1 MEINAVSRSPSP
13 KSTPDRR
20 IQKTRRALQ
29 DALLTLIVERRY
41 DKITVQ
47 DILDR
52 ANVGRSTFYAHYRDK
67 DDLLLGDFAGAM
79 QHMFAEVCDD
89 ATGEV
94 GAGAFSILPFLKH
107 AQAHLHLYRALLGTE
122 GIEIVKQGLQEAL
135 YAKFQQDIAHHFPAV
150 SLDVTAQEMT
160 LHYLTGAALACITWW
175 LDADMPCPP
184 EVLDAMLQKRNCG
197 CLADSWPG

>member
-1 MEINAVSRSPSP
+1 MSRSPSP

-79 QHMFAEVCDD
+79 QHMFAEVRDD

-175 LDADMPCPP
+175 LDADVPCPP
-184 EVLDAMLQKRNCG
+184 AVLDARLQKLNRG

>member
-1 MEINAVSRSPSP
+1 MGQSQPPNP
-13 KSTPDRR
+13 KPDRR

-79 QHMFAEVCDD
+79 QHMFAEVRDD

-94 GAGAFSILPFLKH
+94 GAGAFSI
-107 AQAHLHLYRALLGTE
+107 
-122 GIEIVKQGLQEAL
+122 
-135 YAKFQQDIAHHFPAV
+135 
-150 SLDVTAQEMT
+150 
-160 LHYLTGAALACITWW
+160 
-175 LDADMPCPP
+175 
-184 EVLDAMLQKRNCG
+184 
-197 CLADSWPG
+197 